1 MFLKYAKA
9 KCESE
14 MQKYVKLKKNKKQ
27 TTLVVL
33 QRINGPF

>member
-14 MQKYVKLKKNKKQ
+14 MQKYVKLKKTKKQ

-33 QRINGPF
+33 QRINDPF

>member
-14 MQKYVKLKKNKKQ
+14 MQKYVKLKKNPTNNTSCFATYK
-27 TTLVVL
+27 
-33 QRINGPF
+33 

>member
-14 MQKYVKLKKNKKQ
+14 IQKYVKLKKNKK
-27 TTLVVL
+27 TNNTSC
-33 QRINGPF
+33 FATYK